1 MNILSMNGK
10 NGNPESPFSSSSG
23 SVVLYLEPVLN
34 SYFKSYQNILT
45 LSVMPSGPLKN
56 MVSRIKFP
64 KLSEFSS
71 SSPFSPFSPFS
82 IECGT
87 YVLGRYTSSINMSNS
102 DSFMYADDIPSVLSY
117 LQTNGYTI
125 DTSLTT
131 MLQKS
136 EIRIG
141 ANTGASGNRRM
152 VCMFTYNE

>member
-1 MNILSMNGK
+1 MMNILSMN
-10 NGNPESPFSSSSG
+10 ESPFSSSSG

-45 LSVMPSGPLKN
+45 VSAMPSGPLKN

-71 SSPFSPFSPFS
+71 PFSPAS

-87 YVLGRYTSSINMSNS
+87 YVLGRYTSSINMTNS
-102 DSFMYADDIPSVLSY
+102 DAFMYADDIPSVLSY
-117 LQTNGYTI
+117 LVANGYTI

-136 EIRIG
+136 EVRIG
-141 ANTGASGNRRM
+141 GNNGYSGNRRM
-152 VCMFTYNE
+152 VCMFTYNS

>member
-1 MNILSMNGK
+1 MNILSMNG
-10 NGNPESPFSSSSG
+10 NNESPFSSSSG

-45 LSVMPSGPLKN
+45 VSAMPLGPLKN

-64 KLSEFSS
+64 KLSDF
-71 SSPFSPFSPFS
+71 SSPFSPFSSLS

-117 LQTNGYTI
+117 LVANGYTI

-141 ANTGASGNRRM
+141 GNNGYSGNRRM

>member
-1 MNILSMNGK
+1 MNG
-10 NGNPESPFSSSSG
+10 NLESPFSSSSG

-45 LSVMPSGPLKN
+45 VSSVPSGPLKN

-64 KLSEFSS
+64 KLSEFST
-71 SSPFSPFSPFS
+71 FSPFSSVS
-82 IECGT
+82 IDSCT
-87 YVLGRYTSSINMSNS
+87 YVLGRYASSINMSNG

-136 EIRIG
+136 EVRIG
-141 ANTGASGNRRM
+141 GNNGASGNRRM
-152 VCMFTYNE
+152 VCMFYYND

>member
-1 MNILSMNGK
+1 MYILFMN
-10 NGNPESPFSSSSG
+10 ESPFSSQSG
-23 SVVLYLEPVLN
+23 SVILYLEPFLN
-34 SYFKSYQNILT
+34 TYLKTYQNILT

-64 KLSEFSS
+64 KLSEFSTS
-71 SSPFSPFSPFS
+71 SPFSPFS

-87 YVLGRYTSSINMSNS
+87 YVIGRYTSSINMSNS

-141 ANTGASGNRRM
+141 GSNGASGNRRM
-152 VCMFTYNE
+152 VCMFTYNS

>member
-1 MNILSMNGK
+1 MNILSMNG
-10 NGNPESPFSSSSG
+10 NNESPFAASSG
-23 SVVLYLEPVLN
+23 SVVLYLEPFLN
-34 SYFKSYQNILT
+34 TYLKSYQNILT
-45 LSVMPSGPLKN
+45 VSAMPSGPLKN

-71 SSPFSPFSPFS
+71 PFSSLS

-102 DSFMYADDIPSVLSY
+102 DCFMYADDIPSVLSY
-117 LQTNGYTI
+117 LVANGYTI

-141 ANTGASGNRRM
+141 GNNGASGNRRM
-152 VCMFTYNE
+152 VCMFTYNG

>member
-1 MNILSMNGK
+1 MNG
-10 NGNPESPFSSSSG
+10 NNESPFAASSG
-23 SVVLYLEPVLN
+23 SVVLYLEPFLN
-34 SYFKSYQNILT
+34 TYLKSYQNILT
-45 LSVMPSGPLKN
+45 VSAMPSGPLKN

-71 SSPFSPFSPFS
+71 PFSSLS

-102 DSFMYADDIPSVLSY
+102 DCFMYADDIPSVLSY
-117 LQTNGYTI
+117 LVANGYTI

-141 ANTGASGNRRM
+141 GNNGASGNRRM
-152 VCMFTYNE
+152 VCMFTYNG

>member
-1 MNILSMNGK
+1 MNG
-10 NGNPESPFSSSSG
+10 NHESHFSSSSG

-45 LSVMPSGPLKN
+45 VSSLPSGPLKN

-64 KLSEFSS
+64 KLSEFST
-71 SSPFSPFSPFS
+71 FSPFSPAS

-87 YVLGRYTSSINMSNS
+87 YVLGRYTSSINMTNS

-136 EIRIG
+136 EVRIG
-141 ANTGASGNRRM
+141 GNNGASGNRRM
-152 VCMFTYNE
+152 VCMFTYNS

>member
-1 MNILSMNGK
+1 MNG
-10 NGNPESPFSSSSG
+10 NLESPFSSSSG

-45 LSVMPSGPLKN
+45 VSSVPSGPLKN

-64 KLSEFSS
+64 KLSEFST
-71 SSPFSPFSPFS
+71 FSPFSPAS

-87 YVLGRYTSSINMSNS
+87 YVLGRYTSSINMTNS
-102 DSFMYADDIPSVLSY
+102 DAFMYADDIPSVLSY

-136 EIRIG
+136 EVRIG
-141 ANTGASGNRRM
+141 SNNGASGNRRM
-152 VCMFTYNE
+152 VCMFTYNG

>member
-1 MNILSMNGK
+1 MNG
-10 NGNPESPFSSSSG
+10 NNESPFSASSG
-23 SVVLYLEPVLN
+23 SIVLYLEPVLN

-45 LSVMPSGPLKN
+45 VSAMPSGPLKN

-64 KLSEFSS
+64 KLSEFST
-71 SSPFSPFSPFS
+71 FSPFSSVS
-82 IECGT
+82 IDSCT
-87 YVLGRYTSSINMSNS
+87 YVLGRYTSAINISNS
-102 DSFMYADDIPSVLSY
+102 DCFMYADDIPSVLSY

-141 ANTGASGNRRM
+141 GNTGYSGNRRM

>member
-1 MNILSMNGK
+1 MNG
-10 NGNPESPFSSSSG
+10 NHESPFSSSSG

-45 LSVMPSGPLKN
+45 VSSLPSGPLKN

-64 KLSEFSS
+64 KLSEFST
-71 SSPFSPFSPFS
+71 FSPFSPAS

-87 YVLGRYTSSINMSNS
+87 YVLGRYTSSINMTNS
-102 DSFMYADDIPSVLSY
+102 DAFMYADDIPSVLSY

-136 EIRIG
+136 EVRIG
-141 ANTGASGNRRM
+141 GNNGASGNRRM
-152 VCMFTYNE
+152 VCMFTYNS

>member
-1 MNILSMNGK
+1 MNG
-10 NGNPESPFSSSSG
+10 NLESPFSSSSG
-23 SVVLYLEPVLN
+23 SIILYLEPVLN

-45 LSVMPSGPLKN
+45 VSSMPSGPLKN

-64 KLSEFSS
+64 KLSEFST
-71 SSPFSPFSPFS
+71 FSPFSPVS

-87 YVLGRYTSSINMSNS
+87 YVLGRYTSSINMTNS
-102 DSFMYADDIPSVLSY
+102 DAFMYADDIPSVLSY

-136 EIRIG
+136 EVRIG
-141 ANTGASGNRRM
+141 GNNGASGNRRM
-152 VCMFTYNE
+152 VCMFTYNQ

>member
-45 LSVMPSGPLKN
+45 VSSMPSGPLKN

-71 SSPFSPFSPFS
+71 SSPFSPFSS
-82 IECGT
+82 DSCT

>member
-1 MNILSMNGK
+1 MNILSMN
-10 NGNPESPFSSSSG
+10 ESPFSSPSG

-34 SYFKSYQNILT
+34 TYYESYQNILT
-45 LSVMPSGPLKN
+45 VSAMPSGPLKN
-56 MVSRIKFP
+56 MVFRMQFP

-71 SSPFSPFSPFS
+71 SSPFSPFSS
-82 IECGT
+82 GSCT
-87 YVLGRYTSSINMSNS
+87 YVLGRYAKSVNMSNS

-117 LQTNGYTI
+117 LVANGYTI

-141 ANTGASGNRRM
+141 GNTGYSGNRRM

>member
-1 MNILSMNGK
+1 MNANQ
-10 NGNPESPFSSSSG
+10 ESPFSSSSG

-45 LSVMPSGPLKN
+45 VSSMPSGPLRN
-56 MVSRIKFP
+56 LVSRIKFP
-64 KLSEFSS
+64 KLSEFST
-71 SSPFSPFSPFS
+71 FSPFSSFS

-87 YVLGRYTSSINMSNS
+87 YVLGRYTSSINMSNG

-117 LQTNGYTI
+117 LVANGYTI

-136 EIRIG
+136 EVRIG
-141 ANTGASGNRRM
+141 GNTGASGNRRM
-152 VCMFTYNE
+152 VCMFTYNS

>member
-1 MNILSMNGK
+1 MNG
-10 NGNPESPFSSSSG
+10 NNESPFSASSG

-45 LSVMPSGPLKN
+45 VSSLPSGPLKN

-64 KLSEFSS
+64 KLSEFST
-71 SSPFSPFSPFS
+71 PFSPFSS
-82 IECGT
+82 LSECGT
-87 YVLGRYTSSINMSNS
+87 YVLGRYTSSINMTNS
-102 DSFMYADDIPSVLSY
+102 DAFMYADDIPSVLSY
-117 LQTNGYTI
+117 LVANGYTI

-141 ANTGASGNRRM
+141 GNTGYSGNRRM

>member
-1 MNILSMNGK
+1 MNG
-10 NGNPESPFSSSSG
+10 NHESPFSSSSG
-23 SVVLYLEPVLN
+23 SIVLYLEPVLN

-45 LSVMPSGPLKN
+45 VSSVPSGPLKN

-64 KLSEFSS
+64 KLSEFST
-71 SSPFSPFSPFS
+71 FSPFSPAS

-87 YVLGRYTSSINMSNS
+87 YVLGRYTSSINMTNS
-102 DSFMYADDIPSVLSY
+102 DAFMYADDIPSVLSY

-136 EIRIG
+136 EVRIG
-141 ANTGASGNRRM
+141 GNNGASGNRRM
-152 VCMFTYNE
+152 VCMFTYNI

>member
-1 MNILSMNGK
+1 MNG
-10 NGNPESPFSSSSG
+10 NNESPFSSSSG

-45 LSVMPSGPLKN
+45 VSAMPSGPLKN

-64 KLSEFSS
+64 KLSEFRT
-71 SSPFSPFSPFS
+71 PFSSVS
-82 IECGT
+82 ECGT

-117 LQTNGYTI
+117 LVANGYTI

-141 ANTGASGNRRM
+141 GNNGASGNRRM
-152 VCMFTYNE
+152 ICMFTYNG

>member
-1 MNILSMNGK
+1 MNG
-10 NGNPESPFSSSSG
+10 NNESPFSSSSG

-45 LSVMPSGPLKN
+45 VSAMPSGPLRN
-56 MVSRIKFP
+56 LVSRIKFP

-71 SSPFSPFSPFS
+71 PFSSLS

-102 DSFMYADDIPSVLSY
+102 DCFMYADDIPSVLSY
-117 LQTNGYTI
+117 LVANGYTI

-141 ANTGASGNRRM
+141 GNNGASGNRRM
-152 VCMFTYNE
+152 VCMFTYNG

>member
-1 MNILSMNGK
+1 MNG
-10 NGNPESPFSSSSG
+10 NIESPFSFSSG

-45 LSVMPSGPLKN
+45 VSSVPSGPLKN

-64 KLSEFSS
+64 KLSEFST
-71 SSPFSPFSPFS
+71 FSPFSSAS

-87 YVLGRYTSSINMSNS
+87 YVLGRYTSSINMTNS
-102 DSFMYADDIPSVLSY
+102 DAFMYADDIPSVLSY

-136 EIRIG
+136 EVRIG
-141 ANTGASGNRRM
+141 GNNGASGNRRM
-152 VCMFTYNE
+152 VCMFTYNV

>member
-1 MNILSMNGK
+1 MNG
-10 NGNPESPFSSSSG
+10 NHESPFSSSSG

-45 LSVMPSGPLKN
+45 VSAMPSGPLKN

-64 KLSEFSS
+64 KLSEFRT
-71 SSPFSPFSPFS
+71 PFSPFLNDS
-82 IECGT
+82 CT
-87 YVLGRYTSSINMSNS
+87 YVLGRYTRSVNMSNS

-117 LQTNGYTI
+117 LVANGYTI

-141 ANTGASGNRRM
+141 GNNGYSGNRRM
-152 VCMFTYNE
+152 VCMFTYNS

>member
-1 MNILSMNGK
+1 MNILSMNG
-10 NGNPESPFSSSSG
+10 NNESPFSSSSG

-45 LSVMPSGPLKN
+45 VSAMPSGPLKN
-56 MVSRIKFP
+56 MVFRIKFP
-64 KLSEFSS
+64 KLSEFST
-71 SSPFSPFSPFS
+71 FSPFSSVS

-87 YVLGRYTSSINMSNS
+87 YVLGRYTRSVNMSNS

-117 LQTNGYTI
+117 LVANGYTI

-141 ANTGASGNRRM
+141 GNNGYSGNRRM
-152 VCMFTYNE
+152 VCMFTYNS

>member
-1 MNILSMNGK
+1 MNG
-10 NGNPESPFSSSSG
+10 NNESPFSSSSG

-45 LSVMPSGPLKN
+45 VSSLPSGPLKN

-64 KLSEFSS
+64 KLSEFST
-71 SSPFSPFSPFS
+71 FSPFSPAS

-87 YVLGRYTSSINMSNS
+87 YVLGRYTSSINMTNS
-102 DSFMYADDIPSVLSY
+102 DAFMYADDIPSVLSY

-141 ANTGASGNRRM
+141 GNTSDSGNRRM
-152 VCMFTYNE
+152 VCMFTYNS

>member
-1 MNILSMNGK
+1 MNG
-10 NGNPESPFSSSSG
+10 NHESPFSSSSG

-45 LSVMPSGPLKN
+45 VSSVPSGPLKN

-64 KLSEFSS
+64 KLSEFSTFS
-71 SSPFSPFSPFS
+71 SFSPAS

-102 DSFMYADDIPSVLSY
+102 DAFMYADDIPSVLSY

-136 EIRIG
+136 EVRIG
-141 ANTGASGNRRM
+141 GNTGAYGNRRM
-152 VCMFTYNE
+152 VCMFTYNS

>member
-1 MNILSMNGK
+1 MN
-10 NGNPESPFSSSSG
+10 ESPFSSSSG

-45 LSVMPSGPLKN
+45 VSAMPSGPLKN

-71 SSPFSPFSPFS
+71 PFSPAS

-87 YVLGRYTSSINMSNS
+87 YVLGRYTSSINMTNS
-102 DSFMYADDIPSVLSY
+102 DAFMYADDIPSVLSY
-117 LQTNGYTI
+117 LVANGYTI

-136 EIRIG
+136 EVRIG
-141 ANTGASGNRRM
+141 GNNGYSGNRRM
-152 VCMFTYNE
+152 VCMFTYNS

>member
-1 MNILSMNGK
+1 MNENH
-10 NGNPESPFSSSSG
+10 ESPFSSSSG

-45 LSVMPSGPLKN
+45 VSSMPSGPLKN
-56 MVSRIKFP
+56 MVFRMQFP
-64 KLSEFSS
+64 KLSPFSS
-71 SSPFSPFSPFS
+71 YSPFSPFSPFS
-82 IECGT
+82 TSSCI
-87 YVLGRYTSSINMSNS
+87 YVLSRYTRSVNMNDN

-117 LQTNGYTI
+117 LQMNGYII

-141 ANTGASGNRRM
+141 GNTGSSGNRRM
-152 VCMFTYNE
+152 VCMFSYNG

>member
-1 MNILSMNGK
+1 MNG
-10 NGNPESPFSSSSG
+10 NHESPFSSSSG

-45 LSVMPSGPLKN
+45 VSSVPSGPLKN

-64 KLSEFSS
+64 KLSEFST
-71 SSPFSPFSPFS
+71 FSPFSPAS

-87 YVLGRYTSSINMSNS
+87 YVLGRYTSSINMTNS
-102 DSFMYADDIPSVLSY
+102 DAFMYADDIPSVLSY

-136 EIRIG
+136 EVRIG
-141 ANTGASGNRRM
+141 GNNGASGNRRM
-152 VCMFTYNE
+152 VCMFTYNI

>member
-1 MNILSMNGK
+1 MNILSMNG
-10 NGNPESPFSSSSG
+10 NHESPFSSSSG

-45 LSVMPSGPLKN
+45 VSSVPSGPLKN

-64 KLSEFSS
+64 KLSEFSTFS
-71 SSPFSPFSPFS
+71 SFSPAS

-102 DSFMYADDIPSVLSY
+102 DAFMYADDIPSVLSY

-136 EIRIG
+136 EVRIG
-141 ANTGASGNRRM
+141 GNTGAYGNRRM
-152 VCMFTYNE
+152 VCMFTYNS

>member
-1 MNILSMNGK
+1 MNILSMNG
-10 NGNPESPFSSSSG
+10 NNESPFSSSSG

-45 LSVMPSGPLKN
+45 VSAMPSGPLRN
-56 MVSRIKFP
+56 LVSRIKFP

-71 SSPFSPFSPFS
+71 PFSSLS

-102 DSFMYADDIPSVLSY
+102 DCFMYADDIPSVLSY
-117 LQTNGYTI
+117 LVANGYTI

-141 ANTGASGNRRM
+141 GNNGASGNRRM
-152 VCMFTYNE
+152 VCMFTYNG

>member
-1 MNILSMNGK
+1 MNG
-10 NGNPESPFSSSSG
+10 NLESPFSSSSG

-45 LSVMPSGPLKN
+45 LSAMPSGPLKN
-56 MVSRIKFP
+56 MVSRIQFP
-64 KLSEFSS
+64 KLSEFSN
-71 SSPFSPFSPFS
+71 SSPFSPFSIDS
-82 IECGT
+82 CT
-87 YVLGRYTSSINMSNS
+87 YVLGRYTTSINMNNS

-141 ANTGASGNRRM
+141 GNSNNTGNRRM
-152 VCMFTYNE
+152 VCMFTYIG

>member
-1 MNILSMNGK
+1 MNG
-10 NGNPESPFSSSSG
+10 NLESPFSASSG
-23 SVVLYLEPVLN
+23 SIILYLEPVLN

-45 LSVMPSGPLKN
+45 VSSVPLGPLKN

-64 KLSEFSS
+64 KLSEFST
-71 SSPFSPFSPFS
+71 FSPFSPVS
-82 IECGT
+82 IDSCT
-87 YVLGRYTSSINMSNS
+87 YVLGRYTSSINMSNG

-136 EIRIG
+136 EVRIG
-141 ANTGASGNRRM
+141 GNNGVSGNRRM
-152 VCMFTYNE
+152 VCMFTYNG